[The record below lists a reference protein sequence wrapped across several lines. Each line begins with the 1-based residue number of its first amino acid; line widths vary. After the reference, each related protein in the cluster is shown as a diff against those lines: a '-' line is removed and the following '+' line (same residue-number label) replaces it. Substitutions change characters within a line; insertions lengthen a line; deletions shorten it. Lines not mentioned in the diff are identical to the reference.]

1 MDSNGP
7 QGSGELLKRCQEEQQ
22 LVRLRKKIV
31 GYCGLTLCVW
41 VCLCVFVSVCR
52 DYWPHKCIQM
62 YWVRSVIR
70 HYHYHWCLCCQY
82 AKPLSKPRSN
92 GSVKCKSK
100 CDSWV
105 RMVRSRW
112 PWIKA
117 AMRPPCLATV
127 AWNLGPENSTR
138 HFFRKKRDSLIIV
151 HGESGES
158 VMRLQFDTIQLWV
171 NIPMRPQ
178 SLREGHCKLLR
189 QEYHQKHG
197 RLDIAKLSGVIAFDS
212 ATGVVRVARSSSKHV
227 QACGNYCTS
236 CLARYLARHSI
247 NCQLRGQP
255 GAIGYRLIHP
265 WYRWA
270 VGLRWGASLDVLSI

>member
-1 MDSNGP
+1 MPSTPG
-7 QGSGELLKRCQEEQQ
+7 
-22 LVRLRKKIV
+22 
-31 GYCGLTLCVW
+31 
-41 VCLCVFVSVCR
+41 
-52 DYWPHKCIQM
+52 
-62 YWVRSVIR
+62 
-70 HYHYHWCLCCQY
+70 
-82 AKPLSKPRSN
+82 KPRSN

-127 AWNLGPENSTR
+127 AWNLGPGNSTR
-138 HFFRKKRDSLIIV
+138 HFFRKKRDSLIV

-158 VMRLQFDTIQLWV
+158 AMRLQLDTIQLWV
-171 NIPMRPQ
+171 NIPMHPQ
-178 SLREGHCKLLR
+178 SLREGHCKLLC

-227 QACGNYCTS
+227 QACGSYIIH
-236 CLARYLARHSI
+236 ARYLARHSI
-247 NCQLRGQP
+247 NWGNLAP
-255 GAIGYRLIHP
+255 SDTDWYIHDIGGR
-265 WYRWA
+265 
-270 VGLRWGASLDVLSI
+270 